1 MSADQITETQ
11 TLPSM
16 CRVYH
21 RAGAMCYVW
30 LEMAD
35 RAELVQRARE
45 LVPQIRQLARRTE
58 TLRRIPRE
66 PLNKSAW
73 AGIYRLFY
81 AYPTHVPSHSTDLFR
96 VSLGKPSRPSTTRRS
111 CAPRS
116 RSGMEGWGYPSTW
129 CSTWCST
136 WQPSSGELWIHG
148 LVLFY
153 LGQPQ
158 LAGRDVP

>member
-1 MSADQITETQ
+1 MSADQITENG
-11 TLPSM
+11 TLPGM

-45 LVPQIRQLARRTE
+45 LSRRFGNW
-58 TLRRIPRE
+58 PGE
-66 PLNKSAW
+66 PKPC
-73 AGIYRLFY
+73 GGY
-81 AYPTHVPSHSTDLFR
+81 
-96 VSLGKPSRPSTTRRS
+96 LGKPSRPSTTRRS
-111 CAPRS
+111 CAARS
-116 RSGMEGWGYPSTW
+116 RSDMEGWGYPSTW
-129 CSTWCST
+129 RST